1 MRGYQPLMATDVA
14 CCLAALSLTV
24 LQHFRF
30 LRPGLRQNG
39 CHQENNDKSMVCVI
53 GVTDAL
59 LNALRKKADSLPTYW
74 DSSLRSD
81 YKLQITKFQIS
92 DRFRSKSV
100 IWNLAFG
107 IANAGLETRNK

>member
-30 LRPGLRQNG
+30 LRPGLGQNV
-39 CHQENNDKSMVCVI
+39 CHQENDDKSTVCVI

-59 LNALRKKADSLPTYW
+59 LNALGKRRTACPHTGTARYA
-74 DSSLRSD
+74 
-81 YKLQITKFQIS
+81 QITNYRSQNFKFRIASAQ
-92 DRFRSKSV
+92 
-100 IWNLAFG
+100 NL
-107 IANAGLETRNK
+107 